1 MFILCVHAHNGMG
14 AHDMWLCDIHVAAQ
28 KHSQNENHHFSYVI
42 HVSWNCHFNASKVD
56 DKGPALS
63 TRSQKPIVDK
73 EWEDLESDLLM
84 VAPVIE
90 PEIYDVLN
98 PDLDED
104 YTDFLTSLYKG
115 VWFRIMCTN
124 RIGSKFLPLVFS
136 GSLIDNE

>member
-1 MFILCVHAHNGMG
+1 MNTIIFLIV
-14 AHDMWLCDIHVAAQ
+14 
-28 KHSQNENHHFSYVI
+28 
-42 HVSWNCHFNASKVD
+42 CHKTVTATPLTPPPPQVD

-115 VWFRIMCTN
+115 V
-124 RIGSKFLPLVFS
+124 
-136 GSLIDNE
+136 